1 MMKHST
7 LGLLAILVATC
18 IAYSPALAGGFVW
31 DDDMYVTKPALQS
44 TEGLWRIWF
53 EPRTTAQ
60 YYPLL
65 YSAFWVQHRL
75 WGDATAGYHI
85 TNLVMHLLAVV
96 LVYVVLEK
104 LESPGALL
112 AAGIFAMHPVHV
124 ETVAWISEQKNTL
137 STVFYLASMLVYLK
151 FDGERGGSRRAGWV
165 AYFGALALFIC
176 SVLSKSVT
184 VTLPAAILLILWW
197 RRGKLAWR
205 DVMPLAPFFAIGLA
219 YGLLT
224 AYAESAWVGA
234 TGAAYDLSPVQRGLV
249 AGRVIW
255 FYLGKLVFPAGLAFS
270 YAKWNINPSDWSQWL
285 YPFGVFV
292 LTAILWRVSRR
303 SRAPLAGFLF
313 FAGTLFPALGFV
325 NVYPFRYSYVADHF
339 QYLASLGVIALAAAG
354 ISLSFDRILYRNGR
368 PAR

>member
-1 MMKHST
+1 VLKHPT
-7 LGLLAILVATC
+7 LGLVLILAATC
-18 IAYSPALAGGFVW
+18 IVYSPALTGGFVW
-31 DDDMYVTKPALQS
+31 DDEMYVTKPALQS
-44 TEGLWRIWF
+44 TDGLWRIWF
-53 EPRTTAQ
+53 EPRATPQ

-65 YSAFWVQHRL
+65 YSAFWLQHRL
-75 WGDATAGYHI
+75 WGEATAGYHA
-85 TNLVMHLLAVV
+85 TNLALHLIAVG
-96 LVYVVLEK
+96 LVYVLLKK

-137 STVFYLASMLVYLK
+137 SAVFYLFSLLVYLR
-151 FDGERGGSRRAGWV
+151 FDAERLAGRTRWLP
-165 AYFGALALFIC
+165 YFGALVLFIC

-184 VTLPAAILLILWW
+184 VTLPAAILVILWW

-205 DVMPLAPFFAIGLA
+205 DVLPLAPFFVIGLG

-224 AYAESAWVGA
+224 AYLESAWVGA
-234 TGAAYDLSPVQRGLV
+234 SGAAYEMSPAQRGLV

-255 FYLGKLVFPAGLAFS
+255 FYLGKLFFPAGLAFS
-270 YAKWNINPSDWSQWL
+270 YPKWNIDPSEWSQWL
-285 YPFGVFV
+285 YPCGVLA
-292 LTAILWRVSRR
+292 LTAVLWRLSRQ

-325 NVYPFRYSYVADHF
+325 NVYPFRYSFVADHF
-339 QYLASLGVIALAAAG
+339 QYLASLGVIALAASG
-354 ISLSFDRILYRNGR
+354 ISVAFDRVVYRNGR